1 MGSASPGTPSL
12 KASFEKLKTWILGVA
27 AGSAGWSA
35 NEELVR
41 LGNELLLDVRLNYG
55 WCVEKV
61 PRSRMLREME
71 AESGDLVERLMAKVK
86 GDLEKEKN
94 RTPKWNATPAW
105 KKGKGGKGGKSW
117 YGQGNGYGGK

>member
-1 MGSASPGTPSL
+1 
-12 KASFEKLKTWILGVA
+12 
-27 AGSAGWSA
+27 
-35 NEELVR
+35 
-41 LGNELLLDVRLNYG
+41 
-55 WCVEKV
+55 
-61 PRSRMLREME
+61 ME